1 MVLMRIS
8 RRVIIP
14 GLLVLATL
22 LIPITIVAHSYSV
35 YVSLSTV
42 SQLPQSIYA
51 SGAVY
56 LNGSI
61 YLIGGIDSNG
71 KVLKTVYVYKD
82 GVWSTGP
89 SLPFALAYPMVVAYS
104 GTIYVIGGENSTA
117 ISPYVL
123 ELTGNG
129 WKVVSSSMPV
139 PVFAGAAF
147 SYGGKIYVLGGFN
160 GTGQAFYF
168 PPSNKI
174 QVFDPSTGQWSVIG
188 TTPVPFAGAN
198 YYFNGTA
205 LLIAGG
211 YHGYNVYG
219 RDSHIYFPASN
230 SWKRLPDLPA
240 SVAYGSM
247 AYVNGFYVIVGGL
260 VISQGYQQPGAILT
274 FNGSEWTLTSQQEQY
289 PTAYAA
295 SVQVN
300 NTLIVLGGLTTYNLP
315 TNKMQFFTFHFPP
328 LIPEIVSVRPMP
340 GGFEISWTNV
350 NATGY
355 IIYVYQ
361 GNTLVTTY
369 TVGNVTSATVNGL
382 MNGVTYTVK
391 IQAFNQYGFSPMSA
405 PVEVTPQATPA
416 QPVVKVVIGNKN
428 ATVSWTINGFNG
440 SVQGYYVILVSP
452 KGVIESL
459 NLPSSYTSYTFTGLR
474 PGVQYM
480 VEVIAYNQA
489 GNSTPATQYFYVM
502 AVPQLNFTVYKTPTH
517 FTVTWNSTYP
527 ANFTAYLYEG
537 GKLVAEKYLGQ
548 NNTFTFYGPF
558 GIYNLTVVAKN
569 PAGASVQSLK
579 VIYYLPPSQPK
590 VNVTITPK
598 GLLFNVQSQYA
609 TNYSIYYNDAL
620 MNSSSKG
627 QVLVA
632 NPILSGTSNYVVV
645 ASNPAGS
652 AMAKVNVSVSQSSY
666 TETIKIY
673 QGSSLSA
680 SKFLLPSSG
689 SLLFLGILIAL
700 GIIVGYA
707 AATRS

>member
-1 MVLMRIS
+1 MRVS
-8 RRVIIP
+8 RRAII
-14 GLLVLATL
+14 LSL
-22 LIPITIVAHSYSV
+22 LILGTSLMSGSVIVQSYSV
-35 YVSLSTV
+35 YVSLSGV
-42 SQLPQSIYA
+42 SQLPQPIYA
-51 SGAVY
+51 AGAAY

-61 YLIGGIDSNG
+61 YLIGGMSENG
-71 KVLKTVYVYKD
+71 KLLNTVYVYKS
-82 GVWSTGP
+82 GVWSAGP
-89 SLPFALAYPMVVAYS
+89 PLPFALAYPMVVTFN
-104 GTIYVIGGENSTA
+104 GTIYVIGGRNSTT

-123 ELTGNG
+123 KLTGNG
-129 WKVVSSSMPV
+129 WTVVSNSMPV
-139 PVFAGAAF
+139 PVFAGVAF
-147 SYGGKIYVLGGFN
+147 AYGGKIYVLGGFN

-174 QVFDPSTGQWSVIG
+174 QVFDPNTGQWSIIG
-188 TTPVPFAGAN
+188 TTPVSFAGPD

-205 LLIAGG
+205 VLIAGG
-211 YHGYNVYG
+211 YHGYSIHG
-219 RDSHIYFPASN
+219 RDAYLYFPASN
-230 SWKRLPDLPA
+230 TWKRLPDLPA

-247 AYVNGFYVIVGGL
+247 AYVNGLYIIIGGL
-260 VISQGYQQPGAILT
+260 VISQESQRQGAILV
-274 FNGSEWTLTSQQEQY
+274 FNGSEWALTSQQEQY
-289 PTAYAA
+289 PTREAAY
-295 SVQVN
+295 VQVN
-300 NTLIVLGGLTTYNLP
+300 NTLIVLGGLSTYNLP

-328 LIPEIVSVRPMP
+328 LIPQILSVRPAP

-361 GNTLVTTY
+361 RSTLVTTY

-382 MNGVTYTVK
+382 INGVTYTVRL
-391 IQAFNQYGFSPMSA
+391 QAFNQYGFSPMSA

-416 QPVVKVVIGNKN
+416 QPIVKVTIGNRN

-459 NLPSSYTSYTFTGLR
+459 NLPSSYTSYTFTGLQ

-502 AVPQLNFTVYKTPTH
+502 AIPQLNFTVYKTPTH

-537 GKLVAEKYLGQ
+537 GKLIAERYLGQ
-548 NNTFTFYGPF
+548 NSTFTFYGPF
-558 GIYNLTVVAKN
+558 GIYNLTVIAKN
-569 PAGASVQSLK
+569 PAGVSVQSLK
-579 VIYYLPPSQPK
+579 VVYYLPPGQPK

-598 GLLFNVQSQYA
+598 GLVFDVQSQYA
-609 TNYSIYYNDAL
+609 INYSVYYDNAL
-620 MNSSSKG
+620 MNSSNSG
-627 QVLVA
+627 RVLVA
-632 NPILSGTSNYVVV
+632 NPILSGTGSYVVV

-652 AMAKVNVSVSQSSY
+652 AMTKVNVSVSQVSY
-666 TETIKIY
+666 TETIKVY
-673 QGSSLSA
+673 QGSSLAA
-680 SKFLLPSSG
+680 SKFQLPTTGIS
-689 SLLFLGILIAL
+689 LFLGILIIL
-700 GIIVGYA
+700 GILVGYV